1 MKDKKFIF
9 ATGNPNKLKEI
20 KYAIKGFEIVGLR
33 DLGITEE
40 IPETGATLKE
50 NSLQKAKYIYD
61 KTGYIVFRM
70 ILA

>member
-33 DLGITEE
+33 DLWH
-40 IPETGATLKE
+40 
-50 NSLQKAKYIYD
+50 N
-61 KTGYIVFRM
+61 
-70 ILA
+70 